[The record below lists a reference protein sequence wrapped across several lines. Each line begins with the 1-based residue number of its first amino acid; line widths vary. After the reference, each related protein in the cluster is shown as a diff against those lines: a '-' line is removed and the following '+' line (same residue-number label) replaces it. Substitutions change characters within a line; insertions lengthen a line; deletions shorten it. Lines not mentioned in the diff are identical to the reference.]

1 MCLLDKKEQLRKVSR
16 KKDTRTP
23 LQKRASSKFIT
34 LKLMNKMCALS
45 SSLHAAYEITCGCS
59 SAIEQID
66 GKMKSKYCGYRW
78 CLLCN
83 RIRTAQYIEKYE
95 PILKEWKDTQ
105 FVTLTIVSIGADD
118 LLPALK
124 EMNKNFRRIL
134 DLMRKRKIVVR
145 GIRKLEITY
154 NEKENTYHP
163 HFHVLVE
170 GGIQAEM
177 LHSEWLR
184 LYPTS
189 KEWAQSIESVKTD
202 KVNVYKEIFKYVT
215 KLFDKDVKTGKYK
228 EINPVALDVMFR
240 ALKGRRVM
248 QPFGFVAPE
257 ISEEGA
263 IELTESTDAPTDEIK
278 TYDWI
283 GNDWWDRETGEA
295 LTNFKPSNEVM
306 RMLKETNLVPT

>member
-1 MCLLDKKEQLRKVSR
+1 MCLLDKIEQLRKVSP

-34 LKLMNKMCALS
+34 LKLMNKMCALNS
-45 SSLHAAYEITCGCS
+45 PLNFAYKLTCRCS
-59 SAIEQID
+59 DTIKQVD
-66 GKMKSKYCGYRW
+66 GKMTSEYCGYRW

-83 RIRTAQYIEKYE
+83 RIRTAQYIGKYE

-118 LLPALK
+118 LLSALN

-134 DLMRKRKIVVR
+134 DLMRKREISIR

-154 NEKENTYHP
+154 NEKDNTYHP

-170 GGIQAEM
+170 GRVQAEM

-189 KEWAQSIESVKTD
+189 KNWAQDIQRVRTD
-202 KVNVYKEIFKYVT
+202 KVDVYKEIFKYVT
-215 KLFDKDVKTGKYK
+215 KLFDKDAKTGKYK
-228 EINPVALDVMFR
+228 EINPVALDVIFR
-240 ALKGRRVM
+240 ALKKKRIM

-257 ISEEGA
+257 IAEEGK

-278 TYDWI
+278 TYVWV
-283 GNDWWDRETGEA
+283 GNDWWDMKTWEA
-295 LTNFKPSNEVM
+295 LTNFCPSNEVM